1 MNSDLD
7 GKGELLVG
15 DGSGDPTALAVGT
28 NTHVLTADSN
38 EASGVKWAAV
48 SGGGSGI
55 SNIVEDTTPQLGGHL
70 DCNGKHIKESIGAI
84 GTAGAAGSISNNNGT
99 IYTVLTSASTSS
111 TYTLSFNST
120 NFPNYTSA
128 LYLVKNAG
136 NKTIA
141 WSNVIWIGGTAPTI
155 SSTKYSA
162 IEFVYVSDVSSNV
175 IGCYLGDVG

>member
-7 GKGELLVG
+7 GKGEILIG

-38 EASGVKWAAV
+38 EASGVKWAAA

-70 DCNGKHIKESIGAI
+70 DCNGKHIKETQGGI
-84 GTAGAAGSISNNNGT
+84 GTTGAAGSITNSGAT
-99 IYTVLTSASTSS
+99 IQVVLTDSSTSS
-111 TYTLSFNST
+111 TYTLSFLSS
-120 NFPNYTSA
+120 NFPNGTSA
-128 LYLVKNAG
+128 LYLVKNAA

-141 WSNVIWIGGTAPTI
+141 WSNVDWIGGTAPTI
-155 SSTKYSA
+155 STTKYSA
-162 IEFVYVSDVSSNV
+162 IEFVYVSNVSSNV